1 MNKNILITGAN
12 GQLGNEIRVLAAST
26 GENYIFTD
34 VNELDITDRKSVID
48 FITSNDIQVVVN
60 CAAYTQ
66 VDQAEDDELL
76 ADKINHLAVS
86 YLAEGCLRNSAVLLH
101 ISTDYVFDGSRN
113 TPYTEEVPTAPLGVY
128 GKTKLEGE
136 TAVRASGCKH
146 LIIRTSWLYSS
157 FGSNFVKTMQR
168 LTADRDELKVVFDQ
182 VGTPTYAADLGRAI
196 VNIIEDEK
204 YESNQ
209 GIYHFSNEGV
219 CSWYD
224 FAVVIQDLFGNR
236 CNIQPCHS
244 DEFPSKVKR
253 PHFSVLDKTKI
264 KQTFDLTIPHWKN
277 SLQNCVELLKK

>member
-1 MNKNILITGAN
+1 MNKKIAIPMEN
-12 GQLGNEIRVLAAST
+12 GLLCSHFGHCEVFAIV
-26 GENYIFTD
+26 E
-34 VNELDITDRKSVID
+34 VID
-48 FITSNDIQVVVN
+48 N
-60 CAAYTQ
+60 
-66 VDQAEDDELL
+66 
-76 ADKINHLAVS
+76 K
-86 YLAEGCLRNSAVLLH
+86 
-101 ISTDYVFDGSRN
+101 
-113 TPYTEEVPTAPLGVY
+113 
-128 GKTKLEGE
+128 
-136 TAVRASGCKH
+136 
-146 LIIRTSWLYSS
+146 
-157 FGSNFVKTMQR
+157 
-168 LTADRDELKVVFDQ
+168 
-182 VGTPTYAADLGRAI
+182 I